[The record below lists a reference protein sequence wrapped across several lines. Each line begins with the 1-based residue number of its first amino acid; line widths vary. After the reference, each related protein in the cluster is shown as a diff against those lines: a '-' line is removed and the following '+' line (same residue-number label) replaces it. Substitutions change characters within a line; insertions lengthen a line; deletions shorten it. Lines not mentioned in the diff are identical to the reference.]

1 MMKDTA
7 LQILDQTRSVLES
20 YWQGNCEEILTY
32 FAEDSTWIGAQLE
45 QFYQGKVHIAQAI
58 HQIFAEM
65 KPCYLLHQEYRLVH
79 RDKNSCTVMGRYL
92 ATTDETAEYFLQGWQ
107 RVTFLWVLEDEIPK
121 IRHCHVS
128 NPIGELK
135 VAKGEAFV
143 NTIGKMAYQFLKLH
157 QQATHS
163 KQRIMVLDRS
173 DTMHF
178 ISPYEIAYATADRH
192 NTNIVLIHGQEIF
205 ARLKITDLLEQAE
218 GRLVAIHRS
227 HLVNPFYVSHL
238 EKQTAVLRSGVRLPI
253 PEKKYT
259 EIRERLQ
266 AVFSAPSETSEP

>member
-1 MMKDTA
+1 MIKDMA
-7 LQILDQTRSVLES
+7 LQILAQTRQVLES

-45 QFYQGKVHIAQAI
+45 QFYQGKAQIAQALRRVS
-58 HQIFAEM
+58 AEM

-79 RDKNSCTVMGRYL
+79 RDKNSCTIMGKYL

-107 RVTFLWVLEDEIPK
+107 RVTLLWVLEEETPK

-157 QQATHS
+157 EQAEHS
-163 KQRIMVLDRS
+163 RQRLMVLDRS

-192 NTNIVLIHGQEIF
+192 NTNIFLINGQEIF
-205 ARLKITDLLEQAE
+205 ARLKITDLLEQT
-218 GRLVAIHRS
+218 GGTLVAIHRS

-259 EIRERLQ
+259 EIRERLL
-266 AVFSAPSETSEP
+266 AFFSDPPEV